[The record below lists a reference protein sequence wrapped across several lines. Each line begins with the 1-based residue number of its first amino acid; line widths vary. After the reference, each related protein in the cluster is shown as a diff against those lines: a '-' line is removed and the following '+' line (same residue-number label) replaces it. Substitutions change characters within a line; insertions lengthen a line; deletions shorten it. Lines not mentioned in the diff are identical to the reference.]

1 MINILL
7 NKFNLLIQKLG
18 CILISFADF
27 FGVLNEYPHI
37 KEKIPSITL
46 MLIALIA
53 LSINNKK

>member
-1 MINILL
+1 
-7 NKFNLLIQKLG
+7 
-18 CILISFADF
+18 
-27 FGVLNEYPHI
+27 VLNEYPHI